1 MLYGHINTSSS
12 LSICLLSPLHFV
24 CFFFSSICFVLIY
37 FPIST
42 IHLETASLWHFA
54 ATVVASFI
62 SFTAKL
68 YYNMHKSAF
77 ESCQSMKSVSA
88 LERFNFYGTLK
99 MNKLLI
105 TVKWLARNQT
115 QYVYAVDWMEC
126 ARASAQCKLIRLISI
141 QSGFSNCRNR
151 YFEERIQLNATFVAR
166 MWLLSCT
173 DASHEFM
180 TSWFFRVDFNWHCR
194 GNHQIIAV
202 LLFTKSISTSF
213 VWHSSNVFIM
223 GFRCQK
229 KCAGKYYREFEN
241 NAQRFLCFLLE
252 TKKPYENWVT
262 LRVLLKMP
270 NVLNFNA

>member
-151 YFEERIQLNATFVAR
+151 YFEERIQLNGDICCSDVIAFMHRCVTRVYDFVIFSRRFQLALQR
-166 MWLLSCT
+166 KSP
-173 DASHEFM
+173 
-180 TSWFFRVDFNWHCR
+180 NHC
-194 GNHQIIAV
+194 GAV
-202 LLFTKSISTSF
+202 VHKID
-213 VWHSSNVFIM
+213 
-223 GFRCQK
+223 
-229 KCAGKYYREFEN
+229 
-241 NAQRFLCFLLE
+241 
-252 TKKPYENWVT
+252 
-262 LRVLLKMP
+262 
-270 NVLNFNA
+270 